1 MSGADLYAEANNAF
15 FDDDYDEA
23 LDLFTQ
29 AIQVEPKNPDFL
41 LKRYSRTKACK

>member
-1 MSGADLYAEANNAF
+1 MSGAELYAKASDAF

-29 AIQVEPKNPDFL
+29 AINIEPKNPEFL
-41 LKRYSRTKACK
+41 LKR